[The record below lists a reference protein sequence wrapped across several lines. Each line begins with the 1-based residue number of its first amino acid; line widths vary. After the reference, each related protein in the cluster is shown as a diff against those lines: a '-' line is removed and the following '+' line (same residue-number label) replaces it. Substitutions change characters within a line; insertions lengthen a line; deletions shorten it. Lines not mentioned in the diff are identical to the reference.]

1 MLNDIRRLK
10 TISEAEMTCSE
21 RVSQWQATVSRHLA
35 HLSGPQAGVL
45 ALWSLGMVLTGSC
58 GLSQVSTMLA
68 LVLGQQAETLR
79 QRLREWYYPAEDKAG
94 QHRRSL
100 EVESCFAPLLR
111 WVLAWWPD
119 QSRELALAL
128 DATTLG
134 QRFTVLCISVLV
146 RGCAIP
152 VAWKVVAYN
161 QKGSWQPHWQA
172 LLRQLDGVIPATWTV
187 LVLADRG
194 LYAPWL
200 YRQIVAQG
208 WHPFLRI
215 NLGAK
220 ACVEGSDRWEWL
232 THWLPAVGE
241 QWAERV
247 TCFADQKNRLE
258 CTLLLCREAGYEEAW
273 AVVTDLPP
281 EQVQGAWYRL
291 RAWIE
296 GGFKDYKRGQWG
308 WQHTKM
314 LDPQRAA
321 RLWLALAVSTLWVVG
336 VGSQAEVSR
345 PATHPEQLPPT
356 HIARQ
361 TAGSGTKGPRGR
373 ELSCVTR
380 GRLCLLAAV
389 WLGEEWPPAALW
401 PEPWPHDFPAAR
413 PLPAARQRQQ
423 QKQRERQRVK
433 RRKRKA
439 ARRAGKRKSKRA
451 A

>member
-1 MLNDIRRLK
+1 M
-10 TISEAEMTCSE
+10 SCSE
-21 RVSQWQATVSRHLA
+21 QVSQWTGTVSRYLP
-35 HLSGPQAGVL
+35 HLSRPQATVL
-45 ALWSLGMVLTGSC
+45 ALWSLGMVLAGSC
-58 GLSQVSTMLA
+58 GLSQVSVVLA
-68 LVLGQQAETLR
+68 LLLGQAEETLR
-79 QRLREWYYPAEDKAG
+79 QRLREWYYPAQDKAG
-94 QHRRSL
+94 QTRCTL
-100 EVESCFAPLLR
+100 EVEACFAPLLR
-111 WVLAWWPD
+111 WVLAWWPEEH
-119 QSRELALAL
+119 QELALAL

-134 QRFTVLCISVLV
+134 QRFTVRCLSVLV

-152 VAWKVVAYN
+152 VAWKVLVYN
-161 QKGSWQPHWQA
+161 QKGSWQPYWQA
-172 LLRQLDGVIPATWTV
+172 LLAHLDGVIPAEWRV

-220 ACVEGSDRWEWL
+220 ACVQGSDRWEWIRQ
-232 THWLPAVGE
+232 WLPASGQ
-241 QWAERV
+241 QWAARV
-247 TCFADQKNRLE
+247 ACFADKKNRLE
-258 CTLLLCREAGYEEAW
+258 CTLLLCRESGYEEAW
-273 AVVTDLPP
+273 VIVTDLPAQ
-281 EQVQGAWYRL
+281 QVHGAWYRL

-314 LDPQRAA
+314 LDPQRAE

-336 VGSQAEVSR
+336 VGSQAEISR
-345 PATHPEQLPPT
+345 PAKQLEQLPPT
-356 HIARQ
+356 HVARQ
-361 TAGSGTKGPRGR
+361 RAGSGTKGPRGR

-380 GRLCLLAAV
+380 GRLCLLACA
-389 WLGEEWPPAALW
+389 WLGEPWPQAALW
-401 PEPWPHDFPAAR
+401 PEAWPEHFPRAR
-413 PLPAARQRQQ
+413 PLPPAKQRKQ

-439 ARRAGKRKSKRA
+439 ARRVGKGKGKKA

>member
-1 MLNDIRRLK
+1 
-10 TISEAEMTCSE
+10 MTCSE
-21 RVSQWQATVSRHLA
+21 RVSQWQATVSRYLSP
-35 HLSGPQAGVL
+35 LSGPQAGVL
-45 ALWSLGMVLTGSC
+45 ALWSLGMVLSGSC

-68 LVLGQQAETLR
+68 LVLHQQEETLR
-79 QRLREWYYPAEDKAG
+79 QRLREWYYGAADKAG

-119 QSRELALAL
+119 ESRELALAL

-134 QRFTVLCISVLV
+134 QRFTVLCVSVLV
-146 RGCAIP
+146 CGCAIP
-152 VAWKVVAYN
+152 VAWKVLVYN

-172 LLRQLDGVIPATWTV
+172 LLRHLDGVIPADWTV

-215 NLGAK
+215 NVGAK
-220 ACVEGSDRWEWL
+220 ARLADSERWEWISS
-232 THWLPAVGE
+232 WLPAPGQ
-241 QWAERV
+241 QWAGRV
-247 TCFADQKNRLE
+247 TCFADQKNQLD
-258 CTLLLCREAGYEEAW
+258 CTLLLCCEPGYEEAW
-273 AVVTDLPP
+273 IMVTDLPP
-281 EQVQGAWYRL
+281 ERVQGAWYRL

-314 LDPQRAA
+314 VDPARAE

-345 PATHPEQLPPT
+345 PARHREQLPPT
-356 HIARQ
+356 HVARQ
-361 TAGSGTKGPRGR
+361 TAGRGTKEPHGR
-373 ELSCVTR
+373 NLSCVTR

-389 WLGEEWPPAALW
+389 WLGEAWPSAALW
-401 PEPWPHDFPAAR
+401 PQAWPQHFPAAR
-413 PLPAARQRQQ
+413 PLPAARRRKQ

-433 RRKRKA
+433 RRNRKA
-439 ARRAGKRKSKRA
+439 ARRAAKGKGKGKRA

>member
-1 MLNDIRRLK
+1 M
-10 TISEAEMTCSE
+10 
-21 RVSQWQATVSRHLA
+21 VLA
-35 HLSGPQAGVL
+35 H
-45 ALWSLGMVLTGSC
+45 SC
-58 GLSQVSTMLA
+58 GLSQVSVLLA
-68 LVLGQQAETLR
+68 LLLGQPEETLR
-79 QRLREWYYPAEDKAG
+79 QRLREWYYPATDKAG
-94 QHRRSL
+94 QHRRTL
-100 EVESCFAPLLR
+100 EVTTCFAPLLR

-119 QSRELALAL
+119 ESRELPLAL

-152 VAWKVVAYN
+152 VAWKVLAYN
-161 QKGSWQPHWQA
+161 QKGPWQPYWQA
-172 LLRQLDGVIPATWTV
+172 LLAHLDGLIPANWTV

-220 ACVEGSDRWEWL
+220 ARLAGSDRWEWIA
-232 THWLPAVGE
+232 HWLPAPGT
-241 QWAERV
+241 QWTQRV
-247 TCFADQKNRLE
+247 TCFADKKNQLE
-258 CTLLLCREAGYEEAW
+258 CTLLLCREPGYEEAW
-273 AVVTDLPP
+273 VIVTDLPP
-281 EQVQGAWYRL
+281 EQVHGAWYRL

-308 WQHTKM
+308 WHHTKM
-314 LDPQRAA
+314 LDPARAE
-321 RLWLALAVSTLWVVG
+321 RLWLALAVSTLRVVG

-345 PATHPEQLPPT
+345 PAKQLERLPPR
-356 HIARQ
+356 HVARQ
-361 TAGSGTKGPRGR
+361 MAGSGTKQPRGR

-389 WLGEEWPPAALW
+389 WLGEAWPPAALW
-401 PEPWPHDFPAAR
+401 PEAWPQHFPAAR
-413 PLPAARQRQQ
+413 SWPAATQHKR

-439 ARRAGKRKSKRA
+439 ALRTGKRKRTKA

>member
-1 MLNDIRRLK
+1 
-10 TISEAEMTCSE
+10 MTCSE
-21 RVSQWQATVSRHLA
+21 RVSQWSATVSRHLP

-45 ALWSLGMVLTGSC
+45 ALWSLGMVLARSC
-58 GLSQVSTMLA
+58 GLSQVSAVLA
-68 LVLGQQAETLR
+68 LLLGQQEETLR

-94 QHRRSL
+94 KQRRTL
-100 EVESCFAPLLR
+100 EVAACFAPLLR
-111 WVLAWWPD
+111 WVLSWWPD
-119 QSRELALAL
+119 ERHELALAL

-134 QRFTVLCISVLV
+134 QRFTVLCVSVLV

-152 VAWKVVAYN
+152 VAWKVLAYK
-161 QKGSWQPHWQA
+161 QKGAWHPYWQA
-172 LLRQLDGVIPATWTV
+172 LLRHLDGVIPADWRV

-215 NLGAK
+215 NLRAK
-220 ACVEGSDRWEWL
+220 ACRQGSDCWEWIS
-232 THWLPAVGE
+232 HWLPSVGE
-241 QWAERV
+241 QWAGRV
-247 TCFADQKNRLE
+247 SCFAEAKNRLD
-258 CTLLLCREAGYEEAW
+258 CTLLICREPGYEEPW
-273 AVVTDLPP
+273 VVVTDLPA

-291 RAWIE
+291 RAWVE
-296 GGFKDYKRGQWG
+296 GGFKDYKRGHWG

-314 LDPQRAA
+314 LDPARAE

-345 PATHPEQLPPT
+345 PAKHPEQLPAT
-356 HIARQ
+356 HVARQ
-361 TAGSGTKGPRGR
+361 TAGKGTRGPRGR

-380 GRLCLLAAV
+380 GRLCLLAAG
-389 WLGEEWPPAALW
+389 WLGQAWPEAALW
-401 PEPWPHDFPAAR
+401 PEEWPQRFPAAR
-413 PLPAARQRQQ
+413 RLPAAQLHKQ
-423 QKQRERQRVK
+423 QKQRERQRLK

-439 ARRAGKRKSKRA
+439 ARRAGKGQRKRA

>member
-1 MLNDIRRLK
+1 
-10 TISEAEMTCSE
+10 MTYSE
-21 RVSQWQATVSRHLA
+21 RVSQWTATVSRYLP
-35 HLSGPQAGVL
+35 HLSRPQTTVL
-45 ALWSLGMVLTGSC
+45 ALWSLGMVLARSC
-58 GLSQVSTMLA
+58 GLSQVSALLA
-68 LVLGQQAETLR
+68 LLLGQQEETLR
-79 QRLREWYYPAEDKAG
+79 QRLREWYYPAQDKAG
-94 QHRRSL
+94 QHRCTL
-100 EVESCFAPLLR
+100 EVDTCFAPLLR
-111 WVLAWWPD
+111 WVLAWWPA
-119 QSRELALAL
+119 QSQELALAL

-134 QRFTVLCISVLV
+134 QRFTVLCVSVLV

-152 VAWKVVAYN
+152 VAWKVLAYN
-161 QKGSWQPHWQA
+161 QKGSWHPYWQT
-172 LLRQLDGVIPATWTV
+172 LLAHLDGVIPADWTV

-220 ACVEGSDRWEWL
+220 ACVQGSDRWEWIS
-232 THWLPAVGE
+232 HWLPAPGQ
-241 QWAERV
+241 QWAARV
-247 TCFADQKNRLE
+247 ACFADKKTRLD
-258 CTLLLCREAGYEEAW
+258 CTLLLCREPGYEEPW
-273 AVVTDLPP
+273 VIVTDLPP
-281 EQVQGAWYRL
+281 QQIQGAWYRL

-314 LDPQRAA
+314 LDPERAE

-345 PATHPEQLPPT
+345 PAKQLEQLPPT
-356 HIARQ
+356 HVARQ

-380 GRLCLLAAV
+380 GRLCLIAAV
-389 WLGEEWPPAALW
+389 WLGQAWPEAALW
-401 PEPWPHDFPAAR
+401 PEAWPQQVPPAR
-413 PLPAARQRQQ
+413 PLPPAKQHKR

-439 ARRAGKRKSKRA
+439 AHRKVKGTGKKA

>member
-1 MLNDIRRLK
+1 
-10 TISEAEMTCSE
+10 MTCSE
-21 RVSQWQATVSRHLA
+21 RVSQWQVTVSSHLP

-45 ALWSLGMVLTGSC
+45 ALWSLGMVLTRSC
-58 GLSQVSTMLA
+58 GLSQVSAMLA
-68 LVLGQQAETLR
+68 LVLGQQEETLR
-79 QRLREWYYPAEDKAG
+79 QRLREWYYPAADKAG
-94 QHRRSL
+94 KHRRTL
-100 EVESCFAPLLR
+100 EVETCFAPLLR

-119 QSRELALAL
+119 ERHELALAL

-134 QRFTVLCISVLV
+134 QRFTVLCVSVLV

-152 VAWKVVAYN
+152 VAWKVLAYN
-161 QKGSWQPHWQA
+161 QKGSWQPYWQA
-172 LLRQLDGVIPATWTV
+172 LLRHLEGVMPADWRV

-220 ACVEGSDRWEWL
+220 ACVQGSKRWEWL
-232 THWLPAVGE
+232 SHWLPPLRE
-241 QWAERV
+241 QWAARMS
-247 TCFADQKNRLE
+247 CFAEAKHRLD
-258 CTLLLCREAGYEEAW
+258 CTVLICREPGYEEPW
-273 AVVTDLPP
+273 VVVTDLPP

-291 RAWIE
+291 RAWVE

-345 PATHPEQLPPT
+345 PAKHAEQLPPT
-356 HIARQ
+356 HVARQ
-361 TAGSGTKGPRGR
+361 TVGSGTKGPRGR

-389 WLGEEWPPAALW
+389 WQGEAWPQAAFWPEEWPQ
-401 PEPWPHDFPAAR
+401 HFPAAR
-413 PLPAARQRQQ
+413 RLSAAQQ
-423 QKQRERQRVK
+423 HKRQKQRERQRVK

-439 ARRAGKRKSKRA
+439 ARRASKGKGKKVA
-451 A
+451 